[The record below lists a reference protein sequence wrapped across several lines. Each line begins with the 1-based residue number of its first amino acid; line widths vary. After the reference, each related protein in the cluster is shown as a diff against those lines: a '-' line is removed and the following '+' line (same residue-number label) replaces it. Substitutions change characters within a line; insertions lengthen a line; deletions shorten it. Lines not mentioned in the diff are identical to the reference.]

1 MPQSGTQPSGST
13 QTSAERPFPQQSDS
27 GNRSAMNGGSPGGM
41 SSSAGLTPLTGKIA
55 NLDTASQSL
64 EIGSVSLKVESTT
77 AVLVDCQP
85 ASMAEL
91 KEGAPVKAA
100 YEERDGRNVATV
112 IEVRTQ

>member
-1 MPQSGTQPSGST
+1 
-13 QTSAERPFPQQSDS
+13 
-27 GNRSAMNGGSPGGM
+27 M
-41 SSSAGLTPLTGKIA
+41 SSSSGLTPLIGKIA

-64 EIGSVSLKVESTT
+64 EIGSVTLKVDPTT
-77 AVLVDCQP
+77 TVLMDCQP

-100 YEERDGRNVATV
+100 YEERDGRKVATV